1 MKNWLQ
7 NLLIGQI
14 LNSKKFWYAICS
26 VVVPILVTNLG
37 VSEDT
42 ATDLFWALLT
52 LTGAQGIADIG
63 KAANK

>member
-1 MKNWLQ
+1 MKDYFK
-7 NLLIGQI
+7 NLLLGQI
-14 LNSKKFWYAICS
+14 LNSKKFWYAISS
-26 VVVPILVTNLG
+26 VIVPLLVSKLG

-63 KAANK
+63 KHKK